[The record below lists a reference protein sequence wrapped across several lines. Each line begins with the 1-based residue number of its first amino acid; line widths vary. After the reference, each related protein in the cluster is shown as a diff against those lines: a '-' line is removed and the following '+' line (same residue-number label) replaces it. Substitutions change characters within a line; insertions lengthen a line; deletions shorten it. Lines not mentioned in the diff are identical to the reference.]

1 MYFSDI
7 RFCCIYEKDPADHRQ
22 EYFNDFFNG
31 DFVQRN
37 FIFDWIFMQNQNQ
50 EIYFVIFFGTLLGF
64 LLVAFILGMF
74 FFYQRKRQ
82 KQEQELTRLKEEYE
96 QEVLRSQLEIQEFTM
111 KTIAQE
117 LHDNIGQTLSVIKLW
132 MSMAPIDKDH
142 EAFEGV
148 QNSKEMLQKVIRE
161 MADLTK
167 SLHTDRIADIGLS
180 EAINFDL
187 ASIRRAG
194 ILKIEFDTQGDEFH
208 FPDQKSIFIFRM
220 YQEMMNNIIKHS
232 QATQVMVNIVYL
244 GSDIFVLTIKDNGV
258 GFDIQKKKESTSGSS
273 GLGLKSM
280 RNRAKLIGAD
290 LAINSEPGKGTT
302 ISVKVPLN

>member
-1 MYFSDI
+1 
-7 RFCCIYEKDPADHRQ
+7 
-22 EYFNDFFNG
+22 
-31 DFVQRN
+31 
-37 FIFDWIFMQNQNQ
+37 MQNQNQ
-50 EIYFVIFFGTLLGF
+50 EIFFVIFMGTLLAL
-64 LLVAFILGMF
+64 LLVGFIMSMF

-82 KQEQELTRLKEEYE
+82 KQQRELVRLKEEYE
-96 QEVLRSQLEIQEFTM
+96 QEVLRSQLEIQETTM

-117 LHDNIGQTLSVIKLW
+117 LHDNVGQTLSVIKLW
-132 MSMAPIDKDH
+132 MSMAPIEKDH
-142 EAFEGV
+142 EAYEGV
-148 QNSKEMLQKVIRE
+148 QNSKEMLHKVIRD

-194 ILKIEFDTQGDEFH
+194 ILKINFDTQGEEFH

-232 QATQVMVNIVYL
+232 QATHVNVSLIYS
-244 GSDIFVLTIKDNGV
+244 GDDTFVLKIQDDGV
-258 GFDIQKKKESTSGSS
+258 GFDVQVKKNSDSGSS

-280 RNRAKLIGAD
+280 RNRAKMIGAELD
-290 LAINSEPGKGTT
+290 IQSEVGKGTD
-302 ISVKVPLN
+302 ISVTVPLN

>member
-1 MYFSDI
+1 
-7 RFCCIYEKDPADHRQ
+7 
-22 EYFNDFFNG
+22 
-31 DFVQRN
+31 
-37 FIFDWIFMQNQNQ
+37 MQNQNQ
-50 EIYFVIFFGTLLGF
+50 EIYFVIFMGTLLAF
-64 LLVAFILGMF
+64 LLVGFILGMF

-82 KQEQELTRLKEEYE
+82 KQERELIRLKEAYE
-96 QEVLRSQLEIQEFTM
+96 QEVLRSQLEIQESTM

-117 LHDNIGQTLSVIKLW
+117 LHDNIGQSLSVIKLW

-194 ILKIEFDTQGDEFH
+194 ILKVQFETEGDEFH

-232 QATQVMVNIVYL
+232 QASHVKVNLVYS
-244 GSDIFVLTIKDNGV
+244 GNDIFALSIQDDGV
-258 GFDIQKKKESTSGSS
+258 GFDVQQKKESASGSS

-290 LAINSEPGKGTT
+290 LSISSEPGKGTNV
-302 ISVKVPLN
+302 SVRVPLN

>member
-1 MYFSDI
+1 
-7 RFCCIYEKDPADHRQ
+7 
-22 EYFNDFFNG
+22 
-31 DFVQRN
+31 
-37 FIFDWIFMQNQNQ
+37 MQDQNQ
-50 EIYFVIFFGTLLGF
+50 EIYFVIFMGTLLAF
-64 LLVAFILGMF
+64 LLVGFILGMF

-82 KQEQELTRLKEEYE
+82 KQEREMVRLKEEYE
-96 QEVLRSQLEIQEFTM
+96 QEVLRSQLEIQESTM

-117 LHDNIGQTLSVIKLW
+117 LHDNIGQSLSVIKLW

-142 EAFEGV
+142 EAYEGV

-194 ILKIEFDTQGDEFH
+194 ILKIHFEAEGEEFH

-232 QATQVMVNIVYL
+232 QATHVKFHVIYLVNDTL
-244 GSDIFVLTIKDNGV
+244 
-258 GFDIQKKKESTSGSS
+258 
-273 GLGLKSM
+273 
-280 RNRAKLIGAD
+280 
-290 LAINSEPGKGTT
+290 
-302 ISVKVPLN
+302 